1 MTTPVSGSSLPQAR
15 DVHQHNHFHNS
26 RDSHSRH
33 YQHTHHNHHAR
44 SQNRNSNSNSN
55 VNVNNDNVNVNVN
68 SNANT
73 ETDTYSG
80 KRGHKRTDSDEPT
93 IIVETISVLQII
105 DSSGATVTL
114 QTLTPSGGFTPATTI
129 NPGSD
134 TSTVDPSTESV
145 AALSLPSISTA
156 TSDDAGADSS
166 STTSTS
172 TIDPT
177 VTPSESSMP
186 TSFPTLSYSPLTSTP
201 LSGSSVFPS
210 LTGVTNT
217 TQASSLSSTSIS
229 SNSTSS
235 TSTTSILPFSAE
247 SIDSSAT
254 SSPVLSS
261 SSSSSSLLS
270 SNSSS
275 PISVTT
281 TTSSGSSSASITS
294 ESSVFASSTGSGGDG
309 VGLGGNVQPSS
320 SSTST
325 ADGASGS
332 SSSGPGAATV
342 AGSVLGGVAA
352 LAAILILALY
362 LLRWKKRQNTKQL
375 MRGSG
380 SERGPGGALVE
391 NSGPAGGGNS
401 GAMSETRR
409 RSIPFAIPAAFAS
422 LTGHKRN
429 SGRSG
434 ASSDGGERGFSKV
447 SGRKLPPVIQFGGD
461 GYSDP
466 RDTMMSDQSIEYRD
480 SQAFPGV
487 ANAGPTRLAL
497 GAPMRPD
504 SGIPVYNPGPARTP
518 ITEQAPITP
527 PDTSPLEPPPRDPL
541 GPSRPSQ
548 DGSNRSHV
556 SVSRFTEV
564 L

>member
-1 MTTPVSGSSLPQAR
+1 M
-15 DVHQHNHFHNS
+15 
-26 RDSHSRH
+26 
-33 YQHTHHNHHAR
+33 
-44 SQNRNSNSNSN
+44 
-55 VNVNNDNVNVNVN
+55 
-68 SNANT
+68 
-73 ETDTYSG
+73 
-80 KRGHKRTDSDEPT
+80 
-93 IIVETISVLQII
+93 
-105 DSSGATVTL
+105 
-114 QTLTPSGGFTPATTI
+114 
-129 NPGSD
+129 
-134 TSTVDPSTESV
+134 
-145 AALSLPSISTA
+145 
-156 TSDDAGADSS
+156 
-166 STTSTS
+166 
-172 TIDPT
+172 
-177 VTPSESSMP
+177 
-186 TSFPTLSYSPLTSTP
+186 
-201 LSGSSVFPS
+201 
-210 LTGVTNT
+210 
-217 TQASSLSSTSIS
+217 
-229 SNSTSS
+229 
-235 TSTTSILPFSAE
+235 
-247 SIDSSAT
+247 
-254 SSPVLSS
+254 
-261 SSSSSSLLS
+261 
-270 SNSSS
+270 
-275 PISVTT
+275 
-281 TTSSGSSSASITS
+281 
-294 ESSVFASSTGSGGDG
+294 
-309 VGLGGNVQPSS
+309 QPSS

-325 ADGASGS
+325 ADGDSGS

-352 LAAILILALY
+352 LAALLVLALF

-380 SERGPGGALVE
+380 SERGPGGALVG

-409 RSIPFAIPAAFAS
+409 SIPFAIPAALAS

-466 RDTMMSDQSIEYRD
+466 RDTILSDQSIDYRD
-480 SQAFPGV
+480 SQAFPGL
-487 ANAGPTRLAL
+487 APAGPTRLAV

-518 ITEQAPITP
+518 ITEQAPLTP